1 MNTYL
6 QHQRVSPIKEVAI
19 LVWPRFIK
27 EQVVACAV
35 SVEELEREK
44 TSEEKQQNMAMET
57 WDDKLWPKIWDI
69 NLFYLSSKCI
79 QFVKTFKCKR
89 CFIISTYAATLHW
102 KMHSSRFLVWIAFWA
117 APDSEHPAK
126 EASAQ
131 VQSLLPM
138 LQLAWDIFR
147 YMISF
152 ANKTKYKVQ
161 QFWHPNKPKVI
172 K

>member
-1 MNTYL
+1 MSQLNCMKTYL
-6 QHQRVSPIKEVAI
+6 QHQRLSPIKEVAI

-35 SVEELEREK
+35 SVEELEGK
-44 TSEEKQQNMAMET
+44 KQV
-57 WDDKLWPKIWDI
+57 KKSSKIWQWKHGMTNCHPKFVI
-69 NLFYLSSKCI
+69 YFLFHLSSKCI

-138 LQLAWDIFR
+138 LQLA
-147 YMISF
+147 
-152 ANKTKYKVQ
+152 
-161 QFWHPNKPKVI
+161 
-172 K
+172 